1 MPASKDEQ
9 GPQSEAELIA
19 CLNHLDGAVREAAI
33 DALGQVEAA
42 VKSKH
47 VAAVVGLLK
56 KSGTKAHVRQAAL
69 TALAA
74 LDQNQSLSMEQLVM
88 VVAMLADSAHNVRMA
103 ALNPLKLSPSPKP
116 KADSEP

>member
-1 MPASKDEQ
+1 MSKDEQ

-33 DALGQVEAA
+33 DALGQLEAA

-47 VAAVVGLLK
+47 VAVVVGLLK

-74 LDQNQSLSMEQLVM
+74 LDQSLSTEHLVM

-103 ALNPLKLSPSPKP
+103 ALNLLK
-116 KADSEP
+116 

>member
-1 MPASKDEQ
+1 MLKARLTGQKAPVSKDEQ

-19 CLNHLDGAVREAAI
+19 RLNHLDGAVREAAI
-33 DALGQVEAA
+33 GALGQLEAA

-56 KSGTKAHVRQAAL
+56 KSGTKAHARQAAL

-74 LDQNQSLSMEQLVM
+74 LDQSLSTEHLVM

-103 ALNPLKLSPSPKP
+103 ALNLLK
-116 KADSEP
+116 